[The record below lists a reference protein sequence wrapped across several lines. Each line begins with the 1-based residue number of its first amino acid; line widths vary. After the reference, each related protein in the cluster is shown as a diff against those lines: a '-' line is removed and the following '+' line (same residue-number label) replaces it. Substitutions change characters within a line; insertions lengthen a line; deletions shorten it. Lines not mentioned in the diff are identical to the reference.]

1 MVVSSTLL
9 NRKLIEWVVLSTQE
23 LGICEVLSRSL
34 LCEGVVSLACAL
46 FAEVACLE
54 RGEVAGSGGLVL
66 VFPPFSA
73 TAAVLLREAV
83 GKSAEKL
90 SVPILFRGVVGGE
103 LEVVMAASRM
113 LEAGAVLLVM

>member
-1 MVVSSTLL
+1 MERHGSGTA
-9 NRKLIEWVVLSTQE
+9 
-23 LGICEVLSRSL
+23 SRL
-34 LCEGVVSLACAL
+34 REGYGGTSRG
-46 FAEVACLE
+46 VACLE
-54 RGEVAGSGGLVL
+54 RGEAAGRGGFVL
-66 VFPPFSA
+66 VSPPFSA

-113 LEAGAVLLVM
+113 LEAGAVLVSRAGVGVVVM